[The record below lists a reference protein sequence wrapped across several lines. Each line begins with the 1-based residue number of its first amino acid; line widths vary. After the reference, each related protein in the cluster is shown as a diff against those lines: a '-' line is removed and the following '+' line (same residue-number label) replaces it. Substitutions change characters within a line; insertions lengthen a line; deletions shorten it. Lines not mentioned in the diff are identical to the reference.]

1 LKKIFRDQPYIFV
14 SVLKWVSLA
23 TMVGIMVGLAT
34 TLFLTLL
41 KLSINYTGQYRYY
54 YFLLP
59 VILFLTALI
68 TKYLAP
74 DAEGHGT
81 EKVIESIHKRS
92 GKINAAV
99 VPVKLVT
106 TILTVAFGGSGG
118 KEGPC
123 AQIGAGLSSI
133 FAGLFR
139 FNDAERRK
147 LVICGVSAGFAAVFG
162 TPIAGAIFGVEVL
175 FVGAILYDVLL
186 PSFIAGI
193 ISYHVTTLFGVSYF
207 YNPINVVPV
216 FSNLFFVKVLLAGVV
231 FGIISVLFIE
241 VMGIT
246 ERASVSLKIW
256 KPFKGIIGGAV
267 IVIVTLILSTK
278 YLGLGLTQVEE
289 VLKGAHASWFDA
301 FIKMM
306 LTSITLSFGG
316 SGGIITPIFFIG
328 TTAGSSFAHI
338 MHLDSVTFA
347 AIGMVAV
354 LSGCTNTPIAA
365 SIMSVELF
373 GPQIAPYA
381 TIACVISFLISGNT
395 SVYSSQEISMNKS
408 PDIKIELEREIEIY
422 DSRVRPFFQAIRA
435 FAIKTFKKERKP

>member
-1 LKKIFRDQPYIFV
+1 MKKIFREQPFIFV

-23 TMVGIMVGLAT
+23 TIVGILVGLAT

-41 KLSINYTGQYRYY
+41 KLGIAYTGQYKY
-54 YFLLP
+54 YFVVLP

-74 DAEGHGT
+74 EAEGHGT
-81 EKVIESIHKRS
+81 EKVIESIHKRA

-123 AQIGAGLSSI
+123 AQIGAGISSI
-133 FAGLFR
+133 FSDLVR
-139 FNDAERRK
+139 FNDADRRK

-175 FVGAILYDVLL
+175 FVGTILYDVLL

-193 ISYHVTTLFGVSYF
+193 ISYHVSTLFHVTYF

-216 FSNLFFVKVLLAGVV
+216 FSNLFFLKVLLAGVV
-231 FGIISVLFIE
+231 FGIISVLFVE
-241 VMGIT
+241 VLNIS
-246 ERASVSLKIW
+246 ERASHALKIW
-256 KPFKGIIGGAV
+256 KPLKGIIGGAA
-267 IVIVTLILSTK
+267 IVIVTFAVSTK
-278 YLGLGLTQVEE
+278 YLGLGLTQVEAI
-289 VLKGAHASWFDA
+289 LKGAHASWFDA
-301 FIKMM
+301 FIKMGF
-306 LTSITLSFGG
+306 TSVTLSFGG
-316 SGGIITPIFFIG
+316 SGGIITPIFFVG
-328 TTAGSSFAHI
+328 TTAGSTFAHFL
-338 MHLDSVTFA
+338 HLDSITFA

-422 DSRVRPFFQAIRA
+422 DSRVRPIFQAIRA
-435 FAIKTFKKERKP
+435 FALKLFKKERKP

>member
-1 LKKIFRDQPYIFV
+1 LKKIFQDQPFIFV

-23 TMVGIMVGLAT
+23 TIIGILVGLAT

-41 KLSINYTGQYRYY
+41 KLSIAYTGHFHY
-54 YFLLP
+54 YFILLP
-59 VILFLTALI
+59 VILFITALI
-68 TKYLAP
+68 TKYIAP
-74 DAEGHGT
+74 EAEGHGT
-81 EKVIESIHKRS
+81 EKVIESIHKRA

-123 AQIGAGLSSI
+123 AQIGAGISSI
-133 FAGLFR
+133 FSDLIR
-139 FNDAERRK
+139 FNDADRRK

-175 FVGAILYDVLL
+175 FVGTILYDVLL

-193 ISYHVTTLFGVSYF
+193 ISYHVSTLFHVTYF

-216 FSNLFFVKVLLAGVV
+216 FSNLFFVKVLLAGAV
-231 FGIISVLFIE
+231 FGIISALFVEVLNLSE
-241 VMGIT
+241 H
-246 ERASVSLKIW
+246 ASARLKIW
-256 KPFKGIIGGAV
+256 KPLKGIVGGAA
-267 IVIVTLILSTK
+267 IVIITFIVSTK
-278 YLGLGLTQVEE
+278 YLGLGLTQVEA

-301 FIKMM
+301 FIKMI

-328 TTAGSSFAHI
+328 TTAGATFAHI

-408 PDIKIELEREIEIY
+408 PDIKVELEREIEIY

-435 FAIKTFKKERKP
+435 FVIKTFKKERKP